1 MPKTLPGTTASP
13 LTPPPVTPEPGWIPV
28 RPANLESG
36 RGFVSGDPA
45 GDRIRVAYFRRE
57 GEPGLLG
64 RAWFGPRAEGPPGH
78 AHGGSL
84 GAVLDEAMGSAAWLA
99 GFPVVA
105 ARLEIDYRRM
115 VPLGT
120 DTHLQAWIESVEGR
134 KVDARGRLT
143 SADGQPFTEA
153 RGLFLVL
160 DPERFAPLLGEVAS
174 SLGIAPEELLERLRE
189 RRGASPPVW

>member
-1 MPKTLPGTTASP
+1 MPDSRS
-13 LTPPPVTPEPGWIPV
+13 LTPPPVETGEGWIPV

-45 GDRIRVAYFRRE
+45 GDRIRVAYFRLE
-57 GEPGLLG
+57 GEPGLIG

-84 GAVLDEAMGSAAWLA
+84 GAVLDEAMGSVAWLE
-99 GFPVVA
+99 GYPVVA

-120 DTHLQAWIESVEGR
+120 DAHLSARVEAVEGR
-134 KVDARGRLT
+134 KVTAYGCLADAGGR
-143 SADGQPFTEA
+143 PFTEA
-153 RGLFLVL
+153 RGLFITL
-160 DPERFAPLLGEVAS
+160 DPERFAPLLEEVAE
-174 SLGIAPEELLERLRE
+174 SLGITPRELLERMAS
-189 RRGASPPVW
+189 RRGG